1 MIGNFFGNGLGGQA
15 EKTRTL
21 YEILNEE
28 FGYIK
33 KIDVFEKK
41 PHQIFRQIWLGFCEC
56 DQIIVILSS
65 PGYFKIQPFLVLL
78 KRLTNTKVY
87 EFVIGGIRQE
97 YLQGKKNRIQREHC
111 IEMIYVETAH
121 MVDEYKKLGLKNVV
135 CIPNFKRIYNKADVK
150 NQDIN
155 LIEKRIQ
162 MEGLRLCTFSR
173 IDREKGIDTAI
184 EITTLIKKKTD
195 IKVSLSIIGPIE
207 KGYEESFWRLIKDS
221 DSERIKYVGAVPSAA
236 AVETLKDYD
245 VLLFPTH
252 WKTEGFPGTFID
264 AMAAGLLVFATDR
277 MNFRDIVKDGYN
289 GWLIDEWSVDTYVH
303 KIMQLVQ
310 KPELLLK
317 MKHNAVMEAG
327 KYDAVLVLRTVM
339 EDLRR

>member
-1 MIGNFFGNGLGGQA
+1 
-15 EKTRTL
+15 
-21 YEILNEE
+21 
-28 FGYIK
+28 
-33 KIDVFEKK
+33 
-41 PHQIFRQIWLGFCEC
+41 
-56 DQIIVILSS
+56 
-65 PGYFKIQPFLVLL
+65 
-78 KRLTNTKVY
+78 
-87 EFVIGGIRQE
+87 
-97 YLQGKKNRIQREHC
+97 
-111 IEMIYVETAH
+111 
-121 MVDEYKKLGLKNVV
+121 
-135 CIPNFKRIYNKADVK
+135 
-150 NQDIN
+150 
-155 LIEKRIQ
+155 